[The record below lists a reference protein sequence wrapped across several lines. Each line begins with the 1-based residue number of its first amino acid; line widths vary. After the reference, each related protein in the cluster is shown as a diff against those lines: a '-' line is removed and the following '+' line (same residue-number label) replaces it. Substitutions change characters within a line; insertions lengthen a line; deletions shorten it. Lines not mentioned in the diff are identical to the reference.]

1 LEKPKG
7 LKTALMTPRR
17 RLAEIL
23 RCGEPLTR
31 SSSIRYADT
40 LAWGSTMQF
49 GQVKRREFITLLGG
63 AVASPLTARA
73 QQAKLPVV
81 GYMDSGARDANAH
94 LAAAFRQGLREA
106 GYVEGESVTIE
117 YRYADGDYDRL
128 PALATDL
135 VRRQVSVIAATGGE
149 PSISAA
155 KTATATIPIVFDS
168 ATNPVD
174 VGWVASLSR
183 PGGNMT
189 GVNQMV
195 GELATKEV
203 GLLHALM
210 PQAKEVAMLAGA
222 RYQSTPTMVE
232 NAQAAAGALGFTL
245 RVVTADSEQ
254 ELDTAFAAVARQ
266 HASALFVA
274 PNPFFFRQRERIV
287 ALAAR
292 HALPA
297 LYVRREF
304 SVAGGLAS
312 YGTSLADT
320 YRQIGV
326 YAGRILKG
334 EKPADL
340 PVIQPTRFELVIN
353 LKTAKFL
360 NLDVPSTLL
369 ALADE
374 VIE

>member
-1 LEKPKG
+1 M
-7 LKTALMTPRR
+7 A
-17 RLAEIL
+17 
-23 RCGEPLTR
+23 
-31 SSSIRYADT
+31 IRIR
-40 LAWGSTMQF
+40 
-49 GQVKRREFITLLGG
+49 RREFVVTFGG
-63 AVASPLTARA
+63 AAATWPLAAHAQQPAMPVIGFLHSSSPTPHAHELTALRLGL
-73 QQAKLPVV
+73 KES
-81 GYMDSGARDANAH
+81 GYI
-94 LAAAFRQGLREA
+94 
-106 GYVEGESVTIE
+106 EGQNVAIE
-117 YRYADGDYDRL
+117 YRWAENEYDRL
-128 PALATDL
+128 PELAADL

-155 KTATATIPIVFDS
+155 KAATATIPIVFDS

-195 GELATKEV
+195 AELATKEV

-232 NAQAAAGALGFTL
+232 NAQAAAGALGCTL
-245 RVVTADSEQ
+245 QVVTADSEQ

-274 PNPFFFRQRERIV
+274 PNPFFFRQREHIV

-304 SVAGGLAS
+304 PVVGGLAS

-326 YAGRILKG
+326 YAGRILNG

-340 PVIQPTRFELVIN
+340 PIVQPTKFELVIN
-353 LKTAKFL
+353 LKTAK
-360 NLDVPSTLL
+360 TLGL
-369 ALADE
+369 AIPPGVLAIADE